1 MHDCFVP
8 KKQKTET
15 DFDSDSAA
23 DSDSDF
29 VNESMQSK
37 AGINK
42 RRA

>member
-15 DFDSDSAA
+15 DFDSDSAT

>member
-8 KKQKTET
+8 KKPKTET